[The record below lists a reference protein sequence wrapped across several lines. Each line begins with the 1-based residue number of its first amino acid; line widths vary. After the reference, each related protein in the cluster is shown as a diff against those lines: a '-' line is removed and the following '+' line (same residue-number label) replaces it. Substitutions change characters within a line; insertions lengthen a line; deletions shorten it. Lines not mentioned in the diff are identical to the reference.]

1 MRDDQGLR
9 EDQGLAIPIG
19 MRLKFILWMVAASS
33 LLPLLRLHVQGQADG
48 RVLWRIGTFNA
59 SSGEFRSQDIDYADP
74 KSDPVYVVGKSSEHD
89 WLRFQPG
96 PANGMTGGRLHP
108 FTIQFNLA
116 EPPKGLYRLKL
127 AVLYE
132 TPRLSHLRVEVNG
145 HAGLF
150 YFHPKLEYSAGD
162 WEGTFV
168 PQTSIDSKVVE
179 IPAQWMKAGQNTIVL
194 TALDDP
200 AEKQNSLGAIA
211 PGHTGLVYDALEMLN
226 DPAGRYDRYA
236 FTAMIEPTIFYRKS
250 ADGLHEVVDVFA
262 QFSSLPSKGTL
273 VFALAEKQWRQE
285 FSAGEHE
292 EFGEKRIE
300 FSVPE
305 WTGALP
311 ATLTLSGSGKPRKV
325 EAQLSPAKKWTVL
338 IVPHEHLDV
347 GFTDYAAKVAEL
359 HSQSVDDAIRIMQKK
374 PEFRWTLDGSWVA
387 SQYLAGRSKEAQEKF
402 LDYARKGA
410 VVIPPEF
417 ANQHTGNASL
427 EGLIRTFYPA
437 HQLALQYNLPKA
449 RAAQTVDVPSYTWA
463 FASVLHDAGI
473 KYFVGASNSWRAPV
487 MLLGRW
493 NQKSPFYWEGPD
505 GGRVL
510 MWYSRAYLQM
520 HTLFG
525 SPWRMESVR
534 DALPVFLQAYTRPDY
549 LANRALIFGSQLENT
564 PLAKE
569 QAELP
574 RAWNAEYAFP
584 HLEFATVETA
594 MRQIEKEADG
604 KFPVFRGDFGP
615 YWEDGYGSD
624 AKFTAIHRENQERI
638 LSAEKFSVLPALLSP
653 ELRPDTSLLSAAW
666 LNELTYDEHTWS
678 YVGATSQP
686 EHHQSEDQIQ
696 FKRARVVEAKRQ
708 IDESLQRSAA
718 QLTGLLSPSQ
728 SSVAV
733 LNSLSWKRDGMV
745 EIDLANG
752 TQIIDNTTMES
763 VPFDVLFTG
772 RGIALPGFGSG
783 YRRVCFEA
791 KDVPAMGYKLYSLD
805 ASKDASTEVNTASK
819 TDVVENRYYRVAID
833 AGSGAIAGIFDKQL
847 NKELVDRT
855 SPYKFGSYLYVTGAD
870 DIPNNSLYRYG
881 AGLNPPALTVHAA
894 GDGKVLEIRKAP
906 FGTVIVLESSCTN
919 TPKIRTEIVLFDG
932 VKKIEFRYDLH
943 KERVLTRESGYIAF
957 PLDIP
962 NASFSY
968 ANQIGWVNPAKDE
981 LPGGSRE
988 WYVARNW
995 VAVAGANA
1003 AVTLVPEDAPLVA
1016 FGDIVRGNWPAE
1028 FKPKSSAI
1036 FSWLMNNYWGTNFPA
1051 WQGGDYTF
1059 RYVLTSGATVDPV
1072 AWTRF
1077 GIEGMTP
1084 LEVTQVPEA
1093 PGESRLPLD
1102 QANLLEIDG
1111 AGVNLST
1118 FKIAED
1124 GQGSVLRLQE
1134 TAGRASRAR
1143 ITSKYFKFVRAW
1155 LATELEDKVSPLELH
1170 DGSIEVA
1177 MQPFQTL
1184 TLRAETETLV
1194 RQAKK

>member
-1 MRDDQGLR
+1 MRHPG
-9 EDQGLAIPIG
+9 
-19 MRLKFILWMVAASS
+19 F
-33 LLPLLRLHVQGQADG
+33 
-48 RVLWRIGTFNA
+48 RI
-59 SSGEFRSQDIDYADP
+59 
-74 KSDPVYVVGKSSEHD
+74 
-89 WLRFQPG
+89 
-96 PANGMTGGRLHP
+96 
-108 FTIQFNLA
+108 
-116 EPPKGLYRLKL
+116 
-127 AVLYE
+127 
-132 TPRLSHLRVEVNG
+132 LRVDVNG

-168 PQTSIDSKVVE
+168 PQTSIHSKVVE
-179 IPAQWMKAGQNTIVL
+179 IPAQWMKAGENTIVL

-200 AEKQNSLGAIA
+200 AEKQTSLGAIA
-211 PGHTGLVYDALEMLN
+211 PGHTGLMYDALEMSN
-226 DPAGRYDRYA
+226 DPTGRYDPDA
-236 FTAMIEPTIFYRKS
+236 FTARIEPTIFYRKS
-250 ADGLHEVVDVFA
+250 ADGLHEVVDVFTS
-262 QFSSLPSKGTL
+262 FSSVPSKGEL
-273 VFALAEKQWRQE
+273 ELAI
-285 FSAGEHE
+285 AGKHFRKELPADE
-292 EFGEKRIE
+292 GEQFGEKKVA
-300 FSVPE
+300 FSIPE
-305 WTGALP
+305 WSGDLP
-311 ATLTLSGSGKPRKV
+311 VTLTLSGSGKPRTIQAK
-325 EAQLSPAKKWTVL
+325 LSPAKKWNVL
-338 IVPHEHLDV
+338 IVPHEHLDI

-359 HSQSVDDAIRIMQKK
+359 HSQSVDDAISIMQKR

-402 LDYARKGA
+402 LNHVRKGA

-437 HQLALQYNLPKA
+437 HQLALQYGLPKPQ
-449 RAAQTVDVPSYTWA
+449 AAQTVDVPSYTWA

-534 DALPVFLQAYTRPDY
+534 DALPVFLQAYMRPDY
-549 LANRALIFGSQLENT
+549 LANSALIFGSQLENT

-574 RAWNAEYAFP
+574 AAWNAEYAFP
-584 HLEFATVETA
+584 HMEFATIESA

-653 ELRPDTSLLSAAW
+653 ELRPDMSLLSSAW
-666 LNELTYDEHTWS
+666 LNELTYDEHTWT

-686 EHHQSEDQIQ
+686 EHQQSEDQIQ

-718 QLTGLLSPSQ
+718 QLTGLLSPSHN
-728 SSVAV
+728 SVAV

-745 EIDLANG
+745 ELDLANG
-752 TQIIDNTTMES
+752 TRIVDNATKQT

-772 RGIALPGFGSG
+772 KGIVLPGFGSG
-783 YRRVCFEA
+783 YRRVRFEA
-791 KDVPAMGYKLYSLD
+791 KDVPAMGYKMYSLE
-805 ASKDASTEVNTASK
+805 AKDASAEPSAATN
-819 TDVVENRYYRVAID
+819 TDVVENQYYRVTID
-833 AGSGAIAGIFDKQL
+833 VGSGAIASIFDKQL

-855 SPYKFGSYLYVTGAD
+855 SSYKFGSYLYVTGGD

-894 GDGKVLEIRKAP
+894 SDGKVREIRKAP
-906 FGTVIVLESSCTN
+906 FGTVIVLASSCTN

-932 VKKIEFRYDLH
+932 EKKIEFRYDLH
-943 KERVLTRESGYIAF
+943 KERVLTRESAYIAF

-962 NASFSY
+962 NATFSY
-968 ANQIGWVNPAKDE
+968 GNQIGWVNPAKDE

-988 WYVARNW
+988 WYVARHW
-995 VAVAGANA
+995 AAVAGANS
-1003 AVTLVPEDAPLVA
+1003 AVTLVPVDAPLVA

-1059 RYVLTSGATVDPV
+1059 RYMLTSGPALEPAASTH
-1072 AWTRF
+1072 F
-1077 GIEGMTP
+1077 GIEAMTP
-1084 LEVTQVPEA
+1084 LEVTQVPQA
-1093 PGESRLPLD
+1093 PGESRLPL
-1102 QANLLEIDG
+1102 AEAGLIEIDG
-1111 AGVNLST
+1111 PHVNLST
-1118 FKIAED
+1118 WKMAED
-1124 GQGSVLRLQE
+1124 GEGSVLRLQE
-1134 TAGRASRAR
+1134 TAGQASHLQ
-1143 ITSKYFKFVRAW
+1143 IKSKYFKFVRAW
-1155 LATELEDKVSPLELH
+1155 LATELEDNLSPLELR
-1170 DGSIEVA
+1170 DGGIEVVV
-1177 MQPFQTL
+1177 QPFQRL
-1184 TLRAETETLV
+1184 TLRVETETLV
-1194 RQAKK
+1194 PQAKN

>member
-1 MRDDQGLR
+1 MRV
-9 EDQGLAIPIG
+9 
-19 MRLKFILWMVAASS
+19 KFVLWVVAAAS
-33 LLPLLRLHVQGQADG
+33 LLPLLHSQAKPDGQ
-48 RVLWRIGTFNA
+48 VLWRIGSFNA

-74 KSDPVYVVGKSSEHD
+74 KSDPVFVVGKSGDYD

-108 FTIQFNLA
+108 FKIRFDLA
-116 EPPKGLYRLKL
+116 EPPKGLYRLKI

-168 PQTSIDSKVVE
+168 PQTSIDTKVVE
-179 IPAQWMKAGQNTIVL
+179 IPAKWMRAGENMIVL

-200 AEKQNSLGAIA
+200 AEKQTSLGAIA
-211 PGHTGLVYDALEMLN
+211 PGHTGLVYDALEMSN
-226 DPAGRYDRYA
+226 DPAGQYDPDA
-236 FTAMIEPTIFYRKS
+236 FTAMIEPTIFYRES
-250 ADGLHEVVDVFA
+250 ADGLQEVVDVFA
-262 QFSSLPSKGTL
+262 SLSSVPSKGAL
-273 VFALAEKQWRQE
+273 ELALAGKQFRKELPADQR
-285 FSAGEHE
+285 E
-292 EFGEKRIE
+292 EFGEKRVE
-300 FSVPE
+300 FAVPE
-305 WTGALP
+305 WTAEP
-311 ATLTLSGSGKPRKV
+311 AATLTLTGSGKPRAVQAK
-325 EAQLSPAKKWTVL
+325 LSAAKKWTVL

-359 HSQSVDDAIRIMQKK
+359 HSQSVDDAISIMQKK

-387 SQYLAGRSKEAQEKF
+387 SQYLVGRSKEAQEKF
-402 LDYARKGA
+402 LGYVRKGA

-437 HQLALQYNLPKA
+437 HQLALQYNLPEPP
-449 RAAQTVDVPSYTWA
+449 AAQTVDVPSYTWA

-549 LANRALIFGSQLENT
+549 LGNSALIFGSQLENT

-574 RAWNAEYAFP
+574 GAWDAEYAFP
-584 HLEFATVETA
+584 HLEFATLESA
-594 MRQIEKEADG
+594 MRQIEEEADG
-604 KFPVFRGDFGP
+604 KFPVYRGDFGP

-624 AKFTAIHRENQERI
+624 AKFTAIHRQNQERI
-638 LSAEKFSVLPALLSP
+638 LSAEKLSVLPALLSP
-653 ELRPDTSLLSAAW
+653 QLRPDTSLLSAAW
-666 LNELTYDEHTWS
+666 LNELTYDEHTWT

-686 EHHQSEDQIQ
+686 EHQQSEDQIQ
-696 FKRARVVEAKRQ
+696 LKRARVVEAKRQ

-718 QLTGLLSPSQ
+718 QLTELLSPTQ
-728 SSVAV
+728 NSVAV

-745 EIDLANG
+745 EVDLANG
-752 TQIIDNTTMES
+752 TRIVDNSTKQT

-772 RGIALPGFGSG
+772 QGIALPGFGSG
-783 YRRVCFEA
+783 YRRVRFEA
-791 KDVPAMGYKLYSLD
+791 RDIPAMGYKLYSLD
-805 ASKDASTEVNTASK
+805 ANKEAASASGAA
-819 TDVVENRYYRVAID
+819 VRANAIENQYYRVVID
-833 AGSGAIAGIFDKQL
+833 AGAGAIASIFDKQL
-847 NKELVDRT
+847 NKELVDQM
-855 SPYKFGSYLYVTGAD
+855 SSYKFGSYLYVTGGD

-894 GDGKVLEIRKAP
+894 SEGKVLEIRKAP
-906 FGTVIVLESSCTN
+906 FGTVILLESSCTN
-919 TPKIRTEIVLFDG
+919 TPKIHTQIVLFDDE
-932 VKKIEFRYDLH
+932 KKIEFRYDLH
-943 KERVLTRESGYIAF
+943 KERVLTRESAYIAF

-968 ANQIGWVNPAKDE
+968 GNQMGWVNPAKDE

-988 WYVARNW
+988 WYVARHWAN
-995 VAVAGANA
+995 VASSSG
-1003 AVTLVPEDAPLVA
+1003 AVTIVPVDAPLVA

-1028 FKPKSSAI
+1028 FKPKSGAI

-1077 GIEGMTP
+1077 GTEAMTP
-1084 LEVTQVPEA
+1084 LEVTQVPQA
-1093 PGESRLPLD
+1093 PGMSRLPLD
-1102 QANLLEIDG
+1102 EAALLEIDG
-1111 AGVNLST
+1111 PDVNLST
-1118 FKIAED
+1118 WKMAED

-1134 TAGRASRAR
+1134 TAGRASRVK
-1143 ITSKYFKFVRAW
+1143 IKSKYFKFARAW
-1155 LATELEDKVSPLELH
+1155 VATELEDKVSPLDLQ

-1177 MQPFQTL
+1177 VQPFQTL
-1184 TLRAETETLV
+1184 TLRVETETLV
-1194 RQAKK
+1194 PQARN

>member
-1 MRDDQGLR
+1 
-9 EDQGLAIPIG
+9 
-19 MRLKFILWMVAASS
+19 MRLKLILWVVAVAS
-33 LLPLLRLHVQGQADG
+33 LLPLTLNSQAQVDG
-48 RVLWRIGTFNA
+48 HVLWRIGTFNA

-74 KSDPVYVVGKSSEHD
+74 KSDPVYVVGKSGDHD

-108 FTIQFNLA
+108 FTIRFDLA

-168 PQTSIDSKVVE
+168 PQTSIDTKVVE
-179 IPAQWMKAGQNTIVL
+179 IPAKWMKAGENTIVL

-200 AEKQNSLGAIA
+200 AEKQTSLGAIA
-211 PGHTGLVYDALEMLN
+211 PGHTGVVYDGLEMSN
-226 DPAGRYDRYA
+226 DPAEHYDTGA

-250 ADGLHEVVDVFA
+250 AGGLQEMVDVFA
-262 QFSSLPSKGTL
+262 SFSSAPTTG
-273 VFALAEKQWRQE
+273 ALELAVAGKQFRKE
-285 FSAGEHE
+285 FPAGERE
-292 EFGEKRIE
+292 DFGERKVE

-305 WTGALP
+305 WTGELA
-311 ATLTLSGSGKPRKV
+311 ATLTLTGSGKPRTVQAK
-325 EAQLSPAKKWTVL
+325 LSAAKKWTVL

-359 HSQSVDDAIRIMQKK
+359 HSQSIDDAISIMQKK

-402 LDYARKGA
+402 LDYVRKGA

-427 EGLIRTFYPA
+427 EGLIRTFYPS
-437 HQLALQYNLPKA
+437 HQLALQHNLPQPQA
-449 RAAQTVDVPSYTWA
+449 GQTVDVPSYTWA

-534 DALPVFLQAYTRPDY
+534 DALQIFLQAYTRPDY
-549 LANRALIFGSQLENT
+549 VPNSALIFGSQLENT

-574 RAWNAEYAFP
+574 SAWNAEYTFP
-584 HLEFATVETA
+584 HLEFATVESA
-594 MRQIEKEADG
+594 MRQIEKEGND
-604 KFPVFRGDFGP
+604 KFPVYRGDFGP

-638 LSAEKFSVLPALLSP
+638 LSAEKFSVLPGLLSP
-653 ELRPDTSLLSAAW
+653 QLRPDVSLLNAAW

-686 EHHQSEDQIQ
+686 EHQQSEDQIQ
-696 FKRARVVEAKRQ
+696 LKRARVVEAKRQ

-718 QLTGLLSPSQ
+718 QLTGLLSPAQ
-728 SSVAV
+728 NSVAV

-752 TQIIDNTTMES
+752 TRIVDNSTKQA
-763 VPFDVLFTG
+763 VPFDVLFIG
-772 RGIALPGFGSG
+772 KGIALPGFGSG
-783 YRRVCFEA
+783 YRRVRFEA
-791 KDVPAMGYKLYSLD
+791 KNVPGMGYKLYSLE
-805 ASKDASTEVNTASK
+805 ASKEAEIEPSTASK
-819 TDVVENRYYRVAID
+819 TDVIENQYYRVALD
-833 AGSGAIAGIFDKQL
+833 AGSGAIASIFDKEL

-855 SPYKFGSYLYVTGAD
+855 SPYKLGSYLYVTGGD

-881 AGLNPPALTVHAA
+881 AGLNPPVLTVHAA
-894 GDGKVLEIRKAP
+894 SDGKVREIRKAP

-919 TPKIRTEIVLFDG
+919 TPRIRTEIVLFDG
-932 VKKIEFRYDLH
+932 EKKVEFRYDLH
-943 KERVLTRESGYIAF
+943 KDRVLSRESSYIAF

-962 NASFSY
+962 NASFTY
-968 ANQIGWVNPAKDE
+968 GNQIGWVNPAKDE
-981 LPGGSRE
+981 LAGGSRE
-988 WYVARNW
+988 WYVARHW
-995 VAVAGANA
+995 ASVTGASA
-1003 AVTLVPEDAPLVA
+1003 SVTMVPVDAPLVA

-1028 FKPKSSAI
+1028 FKPKSSTI

-1051 WQGGDYTF
+1051 WQGGEYTF
-1059 RYVLTSGATVDPV
+1059 RYMLTSNSTVDPV
-1072 AWTRF
+1072 ASTRF
-1077 GIEGMTP
+1077 GIEAMTP
-1084 LEVTQVPEA
+1084 LEIAQVPQA

-1102 QANLLEIDG
+1102 QASLLEIDG
-1111 AGVNLST
+1111 PDVNLST
-1118 FKIAED
+1118 WKMAED
-1124 GQGSVLRLQE
+1124 EQGSVLRLQE
-1134 TAGRASRAR
+1134 TAGRASLVH
-1143 ITSKYFKFVRAW
+1143 IKSKYFKFVRAW
-1155 LATELEDKVSPLELH
+1155 VATELEDRMSPQELH
-1170 DGSIEVA
+1170 DGSVEVA

-1184 TLRAETETLV
+1184 TLRVETESLV
-1194 RQAKK
+1194 PQTRN